1 MDLLTILQQSRMI
14 EQALNIITRMQ
25 MFNRRQVREIKIHFN
40 QFARRAVIAIGN
52 LVGFLGRLGAA
63 IAVNFERRK
72 DPPDF
77 LGGAVEGE
85 PVFGGE
91 GGWGVVIV
99 ELDVDVDGTGFLLLA
114 EAVGKLG
121 GVVGGDESED
131 VAEPVFL
138 REATVFGGDAGGDA
152 VEAGGGDGLDFLFER
167 PLFGGRGVA
176 DEGPE
181 VGDVGDGHGIFDF

>member
-1 MDLLTILQQSRMI
+1 MWEKSKFIRM
-14 EQALNIITRMQ
+14 
-25 MFNRRQVREIKIHFN
+25 RRPVAF
-40 QFARRAVIAIGN
+40 GD
-52 LVGFLGRLGAA
+52 LVGLFGRLGAA
-63 IAVNFERRK
+63 IAVNLESGK
-72 DPPDF
+72 DSADF

-99 ELDVDVDGTGFLLLA
+99 ELDVDVDRAGFLLLA

-121 GVVGGDESED
+121 GVVGGDEAED

-152 VEAGGGDGLDFLFER
+152 VEAGGGDGLDLFFER
-167 PLFGGRGVA
+167 PLFCR
-176 DEGPE
+176 
-181 VGDVGDGHGIFDF
+181 

>member
-1 MDLLTILQQSRMI
+1 MGDGDLAVMAVERAEVGLLAVLDEFGVI
-14 EQALNIITRMQ
+14 EESLDVVAGMQ
-25 MFNRRQVREIKIHFN
+25 VFDAGDVGEIKIHSDE
-40 QFARRAVIAIGN
+40 AAGRAVVALGD
-52 LVGFLGRLGAA
+52 LVGLFGRLGAA
-63 IAVNFERRK
+63 IAVNFKSGK
-72 DPPDF
+72 DTPDF

-152 VEAGGGDGLDFLFER
+152 VEAGGGDGLNLLFER
-167 PLFGGRGVA
+167 PLFGR
-176 DEGPE
+176 
-181 VGDVGDGHGIFDF
+181 